1 MRALIPRL
9 KPGENENL
17 DFASGPLFVDELSL
31 VLQRNRLYEIQSDLH
46 AFTLTVFPVR
56 AAS

>member
-1 MRALIPRL
+1 MRTWTLQA
-9 KPGENENL
+9 
-17 DFASGPLFVDELSL
+17 APLFVDELSL